1 MSTDEVIERLD
12 RLTAITRI
20 AHADAIER
28 TKVKIRSDKVNAAIL
43 DGAKKCT
50 PAGKLKAAVTKKT
63 ATGATTFTE
72 RVADLLEGG
81 LLEKR
86 GGGPTTEYRATGL
99 I

>member
-28 TKVKIRSDKVNAAIL
+28 MRQKVRSDKLNAAIL
-43 DGAKKCT
+43 DGAKKWT
-50 PAGKLKAAVTKKT
+50 PAGKLKTAVTKKT
-63 ATGATTFTE
+63 GSGASTFSA
-72 RVADLLEGG
+72 RVVELLDAG

-86 GGGPTTEYRATGL
+86 GAGSTTEYKATGL

>member
-1 MSTDEVIERLD
+1 MSTDAVIERLD

-28 TKVKIRSDKVNAAIL
+28 AKVKIRSDKVNAAIL
-43 DGAKKCT
+43 DGAKKWT
-50 PAGKLKAAVTKKT
+50 PAAKLKTAVTKKT
-63 ATGATTFTE
+63 GAGQTTFSA
-72 RVADLLEGG
+72 RVADLLDGA

-86 GGGPTTEYRATGL
+86 GGGATTEYRATGL

>member
-1 MSTDEVIERLD
+1 MTDEVIERLD

-28 TKVKIRSDKVNAAIL
+28 TKERIRSDKVNAALL
-43 DGAKKCT
+43 DGAKKWV
-50 PAGKLKAAVTKKT
+50 PAAALQKKVATKTKAATRT
-63 ATGATTFTE
+63 IQE
-72 RVADLLEGG
+72 RIADLLAAG

-86 GGGPTTEYRATGL
+86 GGGPTTEYKATGL